1 LFLRLRNLKNSGLE
15 SLKPVSHCLL
25 LLLLILFQDQRAV
38 ISSEMAATALIRQ
51 VVIDF
56 ICLAIGNVSLEMFIL
71 E

>member
-1 LFLRLRNLKNSGLE
+1 
-15 SLKPVSHCLL
+15 LL